1 MIALHRIAL
10 ACALAAPGLL
20 FAAAPPAISGVVTA
34 VDLDG
39 RTLTVKDPKAG
50 EFVVLVPDG
59 AVIVLDG
66 DEQAVL
72 EDVFEGD
79 IVEHATVREAGQG
92 KLALVKAVVST
103 APEEDED
110 DAGEAE
116 DAPAEP
122 APPSPTP
129 PTPPR
134 SAPPRSA
141 SPGTPLPRLS

>member
-1 MIALHRIAL
+1 MTALPRLAAALPLAL
-10 ACALAAPGLL
+10 ALALAAPGLAP
-20 FAAAPPAISGVVTA
+20 AAAPASISGVVAA

-50 EFVVLVPDG
+50 EVVVLVPDG

-79 IVEHATVREAGQG
+79 VVEHATVREAGQG
-92 KLALVKAVVST
+92 KLALVKAVIST

-110 DAGEAE
+110 DAGGAEAP
-116 DAPAEP
+116 PAEP
-122 APPSPTP
+122 APPSPP
-129 PTPPR
+129 PPR
-134 SAPPRSA
+134 SAPPR
-141 SPGTPLPRLS
+141 LP

>member
-1 MIALHRIAL
+1 MTALSRIAL
-10 ACALAAPGLL
+10 VFALSAPGLL
-20 FAAAPPAISGVVTA
+20 LAAAPAAISGVVTA

-50 EFVVLVPDG
+50 EVVVLVPDG

-79 IVEHATVREAGQG
+79 IVEEATVREAGQG

-110 DAGEAE
+110 DAGGAE

-122 APPSPTP
+122 APPAP
-129 PTPPR
+129 PPPR
-134 SAPPRSA
+134 SAPARPV
-141 SPGTPLPRLS
+141 PPRLS